1 MSNRSEYDAQ
11 LENLTRS
18 VQEMGNLVVKAV
30 DDAVAALEN
39 KDTKRAEEIVKGDET
54 VDREE
59 RAIEHTCLTLLLRQ
73 QPVASDLRQVS
84 AALKMVTDLERIG
97 DHAADIAEIIPRLSG
112 DGIRIEPDIPA
123 MTRAALEMAKLAIQA
138 FGPRDTELADRV
150 IAMDDEVDG
159 AFDSVKRKLAKDMA
173 GGKPEQEDAAIDQLM
188 IAKYAERIG
197 DHAVN
202 LAQWV
207 KFCATG
213 RYLNERI
220 M

>member
-1 MSNRSEYDAQ
+1 MPEADEAAVPPAPFLVGEQNRRTGSIEAGG
-11 LENLTRS
+11 EAGGGES
-18 VQEMGNLVVKAV
+18 HE
-30 DDAVAALEN
+30 
-39 KDTKRAEEIVKGDET
+39 GDET

-112 DGIRIEPDIPA
+112 DGIRIEPD
-123 MTRAALEMAKLAIQA
+123 MAKLAIQA

>member
-11 LENLTRS
+11 LANLTRS
-18 VQEMGNLVVKAV
+18 VQDMGSLVAKAV
-30 DDAVAALEN
+30 DDAVTALEN
-39 KDTKRAEEIVKGDET
+39 KDVKRAEEIVKGDET

-59 RAIEHTCLTLLLRQ
+59 RAIEHVCLTLLLRQ

-84 AALKMVTDLERIG
+84 SALKMVTDLERIG
-97 DHAADIAEIIPRLSG
+97 DHAADIAEIVPRLSS
-112 DGIRIEPDIPA
+112 DAIRLEPDIPA
-123 MTRAALEMAKLAIQA
+123 MTRSAVKMVRLSIEA
-138 FGPRDTELADRV
+138 FSTRDTAAADRV
-150 IAMDDEVDG
+150 IDMDDEIDS
-159 AFDSVKRKLAKDMA
+159 AFDAVKHKLAKDMA
-173 GGKPEQEDAAIDQLM
+173 GGDAQQEDAAIDQLM

-213 RYLNERI
+213 RYLDERI